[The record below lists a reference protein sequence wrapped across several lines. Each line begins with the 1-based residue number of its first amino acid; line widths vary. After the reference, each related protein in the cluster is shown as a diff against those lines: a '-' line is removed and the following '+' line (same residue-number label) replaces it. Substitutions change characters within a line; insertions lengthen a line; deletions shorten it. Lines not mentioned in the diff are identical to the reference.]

1 MQSLAVI
8 SLNLWQILISLC
20 NLLILYLILKK
31 FLFERVKKA
40 MAQRQEDLDKQYQQ
54 AARAEED
61 ALANQKKWEQTM
73 SGAKQQADEMLR
85 SAAARA
91 ERRSDQIVA
100 DARQR
105 ADGIVR
111 QAESEAQLERRK
123 AADEMKHELVDL
135 STQLAEKMLQ
145 REIRPQDHR
154 DIIQAFVDQIGE
166 NDDRDQ

>member
-20 NLLILYLILKK
+20 NLVILFLILKK
-31 FLFERVKKA
+31 FLFERVKKV
-40 MAQRQEDLDKQYQQ
+40 MAQRQEELDNQYQQ
-54 AARAEED
+54 AAQAEES

-85 SAAARA
+85 SASARA
-91 ERRSDQIVA
+91 ERRGDQIVA
-100 DARQR
+100 DAKER
-105 ADGIVR
+105 ADGIIR

-145 REIRPQDHR
+145 REIRQEDHHE
-154 DIIQAFVDQIGE
+154 IIQSFVDQIGE
-166 NDDRDQ
+166 NDDGNQ

>member
-8 SLNLWQILISLC
+8 SLNLWNVLISLC
-20 NLLILYLILKK
+20 NLLILFLILKK

-40 MAQRQEDLDKQYQQ
+40 MAQRQEELDNQYQQ

-85 SAAARA
+85 SAAVRA

-100 DARQR
+100 DARER
-105 ADGIVR
+105 ADGILR
-111 QAESEAQLERRK
+111 QAESEVELERRK

-145 REIRPQDHR
+145 REIRQQDHHE
-154 DIIQAFVDQIGE
+154 IIQSFVDQIGE
-166 NDDRDQ
+166 KNDGNQ

>member
-31 FLFERVKKA
+31 FLFQRVKKV

-100 DARQR
+100 EAKER

-145 REIRPQDHR
+145 REIRQQDHH

>member
-20 NLLILYLILKK
+20 NLVILCLILKK

-40 MAQRQEDLDKQYQQ
+40 MAQRQQELDNQYQQ
-54 AARAEED
+54 AAQAEQD

-85 SAAARA
+85 SASARA

-100 DARQR
+100 DAKER
-105 ADGIVR
+105 ADGILR

-145 REIRPQDHR
+145 REIRQEDHHE
-154 DIIQAFVDQIGE
+154 IIQSFVDQIGE
-166 NDDRDQ
+166 NDDGNQ

>member
-20 NLLILYLILKK
+20 NLVILYLILKK
-31 FLFERVKKA
+31 FLFQRVKKV

-54 AARAEED
+54 AARAEEN

-100 DARQR
+100 DAKER

-123 AADEMKHELVDL
+123 AADEMKCELVDL

-145 REIRPQDHR
+145 REIRQQDHH
-154 DIIQAFVDQIGE
+154 DIIQAFVDQIGK

>member
-20 NLLILYLILKK
+20 NLVILYLILKK
-31 FLFERVKKA
+31 FLFQRVKKV

-91 ERRSDQIVA
+91 ERDQIVA
-100 DARQR
+100 DAKER

-111 QAESEAQLERRK
+111 QAEAEAQLERRK

-145 REIRPQDHR
+145 REIRQQDHH

>member
-1 MQSLAVI
+1 
-8 SLNLWQILISLC
+8 
-20 NLLILYLILKK
+20 
-31 FLFERVKKA
+31 
-40 MAQRQEDLDKQYQQ
+40 
-54 AARAEED
+54 
-61 ALANQKKWEQTM
+61 M

-100 DARQR
+100 DAKER

-123 AADEMKHELVDL
+123 AADEMKRELVDL

-145 REIRPQDHR
+145 REIRQQDHH